1 MDDIDSKLMALLA
14 ENARAPVAILARDLQ
29 LARTTVQARIERL
42 ERRGLITGYTIRR
55 GQAARAGLRATVLI
69 SVEPRMGASVLARL
83 KSLPDVT
90 SAHTTTGRFD
100 MIATLQAPTSEA
112 LDITLDHIG
121 AAKGVK
127 SLESLVHLT
136 TKFDR
141 R

>member
-1 MDDIDSKLMALLA
+1 MDDIDTKLMALLA
-14 ENARAPVAILARDLQ
+14 QNARMPVAILARDLK

-42 ERRGLITGYTIRR
+42 ERRGHISGYTIRR
-55 GQAARAGLRATVLI
+55 GQAGQAGLRATVLI
-69 SVEPRMGASVLARL
+69 AVEPRMGASVLARL
-83 KSLPDVT
+83 QSLPDVT
-90 SAHTTTGRFD
+90 SVHTTTGRFD

-121 AAKGVK
+121 AAKGVR
-127 SLESLVHLT
+127 SLESLVQLT